1 MPISIDHRRVGD
13 IAIVTC
19 RGRIVEGDESV
30 ALKKTLD
37 DALQFGPDLILHV
50 GGVDFLD
57 SSGLGLLV
65 RYAARTHNARGCL
78 KLCAPS
84 SKVKAVLQATHL
96 DGVFESF
103 ETEEN
108 AIRAFYERPV
118 SGSDRAGLTTDV
130 LCVDPSPDVQAYVR
144 ELLRRA
150 GFGVL
155 TAGNLPDAL
164 VLLQA
169 TRPKLLVVGADLRR
183 ARDTH
188 AAETFN
194 RLADA
199 MLTVELAGDFGHR
212 DAADAGQV
220 LLEQVRALRQ

>member
-1 MPISIDHRRVGD
+1 MPISIDHRRVAD

-19 RGRIVEGDESV
+19 AGRIVEGAESV
-30 ALKKTLD
+30 QLQKVLD
-37 DALQFGPDLILHV
+37 DALQVGPDLILHV
-50 GGVDFLD
+50 GAVDFLD

-65 RYAARTHNARGCL
+65 RYAARTRNARGCL

-84 SKVKAVLQATHL
+84 SKVKAVLHATHL

-103 ETEEN
+103 DTEPD
-108 AIRAFYERPV
+108 AIRSFYERST
-118 SGSDRAGLTTDV
+118 SGSDRGGLTTDV
-130 LCVDPSPDVQAYVR
+130 LCVDASSDVQAYVR

-150 GFGVL
+150 GYGVL

-169 TRPKLLVVGADLRR
+169 TRPKLLVVGADLRH

-188 AAETFN
+188 AAEKFN

-199 MLTVELAGDFGHR
+199 MATVELPGDFGHL
-212 DAADAGQV
+212 DAGDAGQA
-220 LLEQVRALRQ
+220 LLEQVRARST